1 MRKIIIL
8 LVILTAYTSC
18 KESAKTDTD
27 ANKLKQA
34 EEQRK
39 KIEAK
44 CFEITKAHL
53 LKNTYSDSALVLDT
67 MILKNIDS
75 ATDKMARKNYCNL
88 LLNVKEATDYYVEQ
102 QENVVKSAAKVSPL
116 LVEPEKRRLQ
126 QAIIKQQVTDAN
138 YYECLEALKTTESA
152 NYKYYQVTVETIDT
166 RTRGKNITTDT
177 TERKFYLD
185 KSDFKLKL
193 F

>member
-8 LVILTAYTSC
+8 LVILAAYTSC

-53 LKNTYSDSALVLDT
+53 LKNTYSDSTLVLDT
-67 MILKNIDS
+67 MIVKNIDS
-75 ATDKMARKNYCNL
+75 ATDKMARENYCNL

-126 QAIIKQQVTDAN
+126 QAVIKQQVTDAN
-138 YYECLEALKTTESA
+138 YYECLEALKTTDST